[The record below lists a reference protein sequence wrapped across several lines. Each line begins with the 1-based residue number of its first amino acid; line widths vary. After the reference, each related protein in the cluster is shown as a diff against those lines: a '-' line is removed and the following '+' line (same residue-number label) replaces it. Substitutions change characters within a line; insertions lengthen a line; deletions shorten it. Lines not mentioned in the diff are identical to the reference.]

1 MAESTANR
9 EWTVPQLE
17 EILRAAEAQ
26 PKLVVV
32 HAEDPGKFTKQKAR
46 DLRGHD
52 AARPKVAEEAAI
64 TTLARIRGGA
74 RVLVAHATRL
84 EAPNTAAAGATREA
98 TPRHHF
104 PATRKLLAG
113 L

>member
-32 HAEDPGKFTKQKAR
+32 HAEDPGKITKQKAR

-64 TTLARIRGGA
+64 TTLARIRGGGRGHA
-74 RVLVAHATRL
+74 AHVTCL
-84 EAPNTAAAGATREA
+84 EALNSGPAGATREA
-98 TPRHHF
+98 P
-104 PATRKLLAG
+104 P
-113 L
+113 